1 MNTATTKLK
10 NSRLVDGKAMQ
21 IVGLSE
27 TYKEGKN
34 DFSAQWK
41 KFVPHLGK
49 IPGQKSNVA
58 YGVMLEAAG
67 GLEYLAGVEVS
78 GSSEPDGKFK
88 QITFPARKYAVF
100 PHDGPVFTIWKTLDA
115 IHKDWV
121 PASGQV
127 PAEKLLFIERYGEKF
142 DPATASGDIEIW
154 VPLKS

>member
-1 MNTATTKLK
+1 MSTATTKLK
-10 NSRLVDGKAMQ
+10 SPRVVDGMAMQ

-27 TYKEGKN
+27 TYKKGKS

-41 KFVPHLGK
+41 NFIPHFGK

-58 YGVMLEAAG
+58 YGVMFDDAG

-78 GSSEPDGKFK
+78 GSSTPDGKFK

-100 PHDGPVFTIWKTLDA
+100 QHYGPVSTIWKTLDA
-115 IHKDWV
+115 IHKDWL
-121 PASGQV
+121 PASGHV
-127 PAEKLLFIERYGEKF
+127 PAEKPLFIERYGEKF
-142 DPATASGDIEIW
+142 DPVTASGDIEIW